1 MEAVHAAL
9 STVAIVHVAG
19 PGHRPLPVV
28 QRLLCGRH
36 RLAEQG
42 AKGAGPHDRVG
53 GQERGGLGKAT
64 AVSGRDHVIHQ
75 LGQEDDGWLLVGL
88 GHGALRGLQDER
100 AGGGHRGGEGRA
112 RGGGELGGQRGD
124 RHLDAPLAGLEARVR
139 PWGQPGAVPTDDRW
153 WPPTRSEPLSL
164 SRDPALL

>member
-1 MEAVHAAL
+1 MLSALNLPPGHEHKNPIESRPQEGSTHLRGPAEQQPAWVEAVDAAL
-9 STVAIVHVAG
+9 GTVAIVHVAG

-53 GQERGGLGKAT
+53 GQERGGLGEAT
-64 AVSGRDHVIHQ
+64 AVGGRDHVIHQ

-88 GHGALRGLQDER
+88 GHGAL
-100 AGGGHRGGEGRA
+100 
-112 RGGGELGGQRGD
+112 
-124 RHLDAPLAGLEARVR
+124 
-139 PWGQPGAVPTDDRW
+139 
-153 WPPTRSEPLSL
+153 
-164 SRDPALL
+164 